1 MLVRERGR
9 AVVELDLGCTG
20 DGSRVG
26 GSVVRRISASY
37 TRSLSGSGATPPS
50 RTKPPSS
57 FVMAST
63 YEPLPLLA
71 RSRYGK
77 KDATRSRR
85 TSTPMTPTMPP
96 CASLMGLL
104 YVMEGVPAHPKST
117 GRPQ

>member
-1 MLVRERGR
+1 MRPAPSIDAENADSFRYRLCD
-9 AVVELDLGCTG
+9 APVV
-20 DGSRVG
+20 V
-26 GSVVRRISASY
+26 SASY